1 MNRESR
7 ERRRAKM
14 RAEKGNLELP
24 ANHTMTKENSNARP
38 EQTDYCSTTKENFGG
53 ENQSCDQVPM
63 FLEGAYFFYDIPFLY
78 LLLYQ
83 KKKKKKLANIMNH
96 STCVCDFFQVILLR
110 VALMKVQCLKLQK
123 NEEKGEIEREQQKV
137 GPKRRLKIQKK

>member
-1 MNRESR
+1 MDLHSNEDFVQNDEPLEETRAERRRRMNRESR

-63 FLEGAYFFYDIPFLY
+63 FLEGAYFFMIFLSFIY
-78 LLLYQ
+78 YYI
-83 KKKKKKLANIMNH
+83 KKKKKKKISKYYESLYL
-96 STCVCDFFQVILLR
+96 CVCFFFR
-110 VALMKVQCLKLQK
+110 
-123 NEEKGEIEREQQKV
+123 
-137 GPKRRLKIQKK
+137 